1 MGIQSG
7 VRQTQITSG
16 NVDGGDYVYGGY
28 RYGAYGAYGGY
39 DPYADARAKE
49 SQRRVVR
56 AEEKGIMAT
65 DVQKLR
71 QDLIA
76 ATTDIRR
83 KMTKKY
89 QIEF

>member
-1 MGIQSG
+1 MGGTVTGRMEPTVGGRKWRRS
-7 VRQTQITSG
+7 RASAR
-16 NVDGGDYVYGGY
+16 NDGPS
-28 RYGAYGAYGGY
+28 A
-39 DPYADARAKE
+39 
-49 SQRRVVR
+49 

-76 ATTDIRR
+76 ATADIRR
-83 KMTKKY
+83 KMTQKY

>member
-1 MGIQSG
+1 MGIQSAA
-7 VRQTQITSG
+7 RQSQITGSDV
-16 NVDGGDYVYGGY
+16 NAGDYGYGGY
-28 RYGAYGAYGGY
+28 RYGAYGVYGRG
-39 DPYADARAKE
+39 ARW
-49 SQRRVVR
+49 RRSR
-56 AEEKGIMAT
+56 ALARNDGRPHGGKGIMAT

-83 KMTKKY
+83 KMTHKY